1 MIFTIAMMVLILLG
15 TLWVTTSKGDLIR
28 SSLVILAVL
37 VAVAAMLIITEIVVD
52 NNKYGGIIGTKGVL
66 K

>member
-15 TLWVTTSKGDLIR
+15 TLWITTSKGDLLK

-37 VAVAAMLIITEIVVD
+37 VAVAAMLITTEIVVD